1 MRFIYLPFFI
11 ALALISHSS
20 VVHAQCTVQ
29 GNQLSALWNNMTRNF
44 HDEIS
49 LQTNFSF
56 LPSPQRNLIRSN
68 FLSVQ
73 NGIAPAI
80 ATIILPTNPQDIT
93 NAIINYY
100 IAGQLFL
107 TEVVQGLPTPLDESF
122 VQAWRQ
128 AGQFVAFLIT
138 IALNPQSQT
147 VDPTLNQ
154 LIQDLITIQRNE
166 IVQYFL
172 DGDLYLAG
180 LESSFLAFILSNQIG
195 QRIGF
200 LQLQ

>member
-1 MRFIYLPFFI
+1 MRFIYLPFFL

-20 VVHAQCTVQ
+20 SAHAQCTVQ

-49 LQTNFSF
+49 LQTNFAF
-56 LPSPQRNLIRSN
+56 LSLQQTNLIRSN

-80 ATIILPTNPQDIT
+80 ATLIQPTNPQDIT

-100 IAGQLFL
+100 LAGELFI
-107 TEVVQGLPTPLDESF
+107 TEVIQGLPTPLDDTF
-122 VQAWRQ
+122 IQTWRLT
-128 AGQFVAFLIT
+128 GQSVAFFIT
-138 IALNPQSQT
+138 LALNPRSQAA
-147 VDPTLNQ
+147 DPILNQ
-154 LIQDLITIQRNE
+154 LIQNLITVQRNE

-172 DGDLYLAG
+172 DGDAYLAG

-195 QRIGF
+195 QRIGLLL
-200 LQLQ
+200 LQ